1 MADHASRIDP
11 THVLVLGALEN
22 PERDALVSCHTAVL
36 ATLAHA
42 TAVDVYLDA
51 DRIAGVSLGSLADV
65 GESFSLVTDGQYRGT
80 LPDDAAPLAQ
90 LLDVRSF
97 EAIAAVKRIVLR
109 RDEAP
114 VLVYQ
119 PDERLVELDDSLTDG
134 AAANVR
140 SEISEYPAGL
150 LQTKQIVQWRQ
161 DDREYALHP
170 PAVTVDDAAFDLSNL
185 ASVSFDRDRHR
196 IYLAWDA
203 TEQGFLSRLASQFRP
218 SRPTTL
224 SFDSDPAYQRVA
236 QEFRSVGETLG
247 VLAEDDPMRH

>member
-1 MADHASRIDP
+1 VADHSSRIDP
-11 THVLVLGALEN
+11 THVLVLGALED

-80 LPDDAAPLAQ
+80 LPEDAAPLAQ
-90 LLDVRSF
+90 LLDVRTF
-97 EAIAAVKRIVLR
+97 EAIAAVERIVLR
-109 RDEAP
+109 RDESP
-114 VLVYQ
+114 VLVYR
-119 PDERLVELDDSLTDG
+119 PDERLVELDDSLTDD
-134 AAANVR
+134 AAPDIR

-161 DDREYALHP
+161 DDHEYALHP

-247 VLAEDDPMRH
+247 VLAEDEPMRH